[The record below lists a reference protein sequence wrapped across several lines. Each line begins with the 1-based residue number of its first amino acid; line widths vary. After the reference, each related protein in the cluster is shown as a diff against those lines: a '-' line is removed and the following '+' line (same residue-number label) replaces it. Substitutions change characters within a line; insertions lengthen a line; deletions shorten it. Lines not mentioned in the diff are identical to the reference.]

1 MHIKMS
7 KISKSKY
14 DLFRPH
20 KLHKDIELT
29 ELKKNCNLFK
39 QINNGRSGSKVFYFH
54 MKTGK
59 HKKRIL
65 KYNTISEKFLKEI
78 YIHLDVDAGTKNYI
92 PPILQFGLLTIGKMK
107 YMYYISGFVEG
118 IHIRDL
124 YTSNIVKS
132 QLGLRKLYID
142 FLKKY
147 RKLHDST
154 GFHHMDIKSDNMIYD
169 MKNNRI
175 MLIDMGSS
183 YTTKYPYTL
192 YEKIV
197 KKGLELPLKYY
208 IYPFKNIDKTSFNYT
223 IPKITVQ
230 QDKAYRSIRKLGT
243 GNIDFMNIFKLYNTG
258 IRMLF
263 PIKKE
268 KQIVISGEDAKM
280 LCSNISYSKKI
291 DYCIGL
297 F

>member
-1 MHIKMS
+1 MS
-7 KISKSKY
+7 ELN
-14 DLFRPH
+14 LFRQH
-20 KLHKDIELT
+20 KLHKNIELT
-29 ELKKNCNLFK
+29 EFKKACNLFK
-39 QINNGRSGSKVFYFH
+39 EINNGRSGSKVFYFQ
-54 MKTGK
+54 MKIGK

-65 KYNTISEKFLKEI
+65 KYNKINEKFLREI
-78 YIHLDVDAGTKNYI
+78 YIHLDVDSKIKNYI
-92 PPILQFGLLTIGKMK
+92 PPLTQFGLLTIGKMK
-107 YMYYISGFVEG
+107 YMYYINDFIEG

-132 QLGLRKLYID
+132 QIQLRRLYID
-142 FLKKY
+142 FFKKY
-147 RKLHDST
+147 QKLHDST

-183 YTTKYPYTL
+183 YTTRYPYTL
-192 YEKIV
+192 YENIV
-197 KKGLELPLKYY
+197 KKGLELPLKHY

-263 PIKKE
+263 PLKKE
-268 KQIVISGEDAKM
+268 KQLVISAKDAKI

>member
-1 MHIKMS
+1 MYI
-7 KISKSKY
+7 KISKSN
-14 DLFRPH
+14 LFIPH
-20 KLHKDIELT
+20 KLNKDIDLY
-29 ELKKNCNLFK
+29 ELKRKCTLFK
-39 QINNGRSGSKVFYFH
+39 EINNGKSGSKVFYFQ
-54 MKTGK
+54 MKSGK
-59 HKKRIL
+59 HIL

-78 YIHLDVDAGTKNYI
+78 YIHLDVDRKIKNYV
-92 PPILQFGLLTIGKMK
+92 PPLTQFGLLTIGKMK

-118 IHIRDL
+118 IHIKDL

-132 QLGLRKLYID
+132 PLGLRRLYID

-147 RKLHDST
+147 KKLHDST
-154 GFHHMDIKSDNMIYD
+154 GFRHMDIKSDNMIYD

-192 YEKIV
+192 FENIV
-197 KKGLELPLKYY
+197 KKGLELPLKHY
-208 IYPFKNIDKTSFNYT
+208 IYPFRNIDKTSFNYT
-223 IPKITVQ
+223 IPKITIQ
-230 QDKAYRSIRKLGT
+230 QDTAYRSIGRLGT
-243 GNIDFMNIFKLYNTG
+243 ANIDFMNIFKLYNTG

-263 PIKKE
+263 PSKKE
-268 KQIVISGEDAKM
+268 KQIVISAKDAKM
-280 LCSNISYSKKI
+280 LCSNISYSRKI